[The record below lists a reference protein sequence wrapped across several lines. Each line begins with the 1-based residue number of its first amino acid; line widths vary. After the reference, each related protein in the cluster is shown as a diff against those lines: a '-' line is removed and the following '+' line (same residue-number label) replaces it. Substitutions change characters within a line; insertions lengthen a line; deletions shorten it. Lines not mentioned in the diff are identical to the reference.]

1 MQYFLL
7 FIITLLIAIAGVLIF
22 KKFKVLDKPGSDLKN
37 TRKPVPTL
45 QGIFVILSVI
55 VGVGIVYPEYFSNP
69 LFLGLLIPWML
80 IGIVEMV
87 EELSYLWKFPKI
99 PPFVRLIV
107 HFLSAFLAV
116 WIGGIGDQE
125 LVIGSGIV
133 YQIPNRVFTIAFML
147 WTMFCINAI
156 NRFDG
161 IYAQGSG
168 ISAIGFL
175 TIFLLIKFVVF
186 PSYEQFNNLEALIFV
201 QNLSFFLFLISLIY
215 TVIEYKPLGLVRDV
229 GIMFFGFA
237 IAYLSV
243 AGGAKIGTLVVALSL
258 AIFDAIWVGLWRIFI
273 AKKNPLNGDYTHFHH
288 RLLGLGFTRGETRA
302 FIWIWSLMMMVL
314 MLLQGANRLHKI
326 IIFVMMACLFF
337 GLNAYLFLYKKMPCG
352 LQVKKER

>member
-1 MQYFLL
+1 MELEIRNLL
-7 FIITLLIAIAGVLIF
+7 LVMISYIRFQIGCLPSLLWFGRCFV
-22 KKFKVLDKPGSDLKN
+22 SMRSTDLM
-37 TRKPVPTL
+37 
-45 QGIFVILSVI
+45 G
-55 VGVGIVYPEYFSNP
+55 
-69 LFLGLLIPWML
+69 
-80 IGIVEMV
+80 
-87 EELSYLWKFPKI
+87 
-99 PPFVRLIV
+99 
-107 HFLSAFLAV
+107 
-116 WIGGIGDQE
+116 
-125 LVIGSGIV
+125 
-133 YQIPNRVFTIAFML
+133 FML
-147 WTMFCINAI
+147 KEAE
-156 NRFDG
+156 
-161 IYAQGSG
+161 
-168 ISAIGFL
+168 FL
-175 TIFLLIKFVVF
+175 RLDFSRFLLIKFVVF

-273 AKKNPLNGDYTHFHH
+273 VKKNPLNGDYTHFHH

-302 FIWIWSLMMMVL
+302 FIWIWSFMMMVL